1 MPLPFC
7 VGCYR
12 NCLEHTVP
20 CINSTRT
27 FCAYAHCEHRMQMSS
42 ADCEIPQKSLPR
54 QSPCLFDSISLEKRR
69 QLKLKVMPAFHTL
82 LKILPA
88 SVTPCN
94 LIGIVAKDMVDSTE
108 VLAPDAQGEC
118 AAGPGDGMDQLRE
131 WGFKVGLAGA
141 VLPAVCL
148 KSTC

>member
-1 MPLPFC
+1 MPSPAGSQQLSKRQE
-7 VGCYR
+7 G
-12 NCLEHTVP
+12 
-20 CINSTRT
+20 
-27 FCAYAHCEHRMQMSS
+27 AQA
-42 ADCEIPQKSLPR
+42 PR
-54 QSPCLFDSISLEKRR
+54 LLDSKFFNDQL
-69 QLKLKVMPAFHTL
+69 QLKLKIMPAMHKL
-82 LKILPA
+82 LKMLPA
-88 SVTPCN
+88 SAPLGN